1 MARPVK
7 PIDTKTVEA
16 MAAIGC
22 TTEEIASVVGCSRR
36 LLQTR
41 YCALMENGR
50 SKRNESLR
58 RMQWKAACAGNV
70 AMLIWLGKQYLGQSD
85 KQDVNHGNT
94 DAGALQIEI
103 IHTSEGTA
111 PGNRSD
117 S

>member
-7 PIDTKTVEA
+7 VIDTKTVEA

-22 TTEEIASVVGCSRR
+22 TTDEIASVVGCSDK
-36 LLQTR
+36 LLETR
-41 YCALMENGR
+41 YFAHMVNGR
-50 SKRNESLR
+50 VKRNESLR
-58 RMQWKAACAGNV
+58 RMQWKAARAGNI

-94 DAGALQIEI
+94 DSGALQIEV
-103 IHTSEGTA
+103 IHTTEGT

>member
-7 PIDTKTVEA
+7 VIDTKTVEA

-22 TTEEIASVVGCSRR
+22 TTSEIASVVGCSPRLLETRYYAHMESGRVRRNEGLRR
-36 LLQTR
+36 L
-41 YCALMENGR
+41 
-50 SKRNESLR
+50 
-58 RMQWKAACAGNV
+58 QWKAAKAGNV

-94 DAGALQIEI
+94 DSGALQIEV
-103 IHTSEGTA
+103 IHTTEGT